1 MYSKLLRMK
10 FSFIT
15 FLIPLLFLFSCQDED
30 AIREKERLKNIEKS
44 EVIFDKIDKG
54 WNFNLTSSTDEVE
67 AILKNWN
74 QWNDFSREIEQK
86 PKSSINAFR
95 KKAITLSKKAEDLNN
110 NIPEKF
116 NNPQV
121 KSRISIIVTQL
132 HQLDL
137 YINLDKIPAEKVIA
151 IIPNVNKGLQSLE
164 AQFQEILRKEKIPM
178 EQGEADMIKM
188 LDTTRAIPSSKII
201 LPKN

>member
-1 MYSKLLRMK
+1 MK
-10 FSFIT
+10 FKYIA
-15 FLIPLLFLFSCQDED
+15 FLLPMILLFSCQDED

-44 EVIFDKIDKG
+44 EILFEKINKS
-54 WNFNLTSSTDEVE
+54 WNFNSSSSSSEVE
-67 AILKNWN
+67 SILKNWP
-74 QWNDFSREIEQK
+74 QWNDFKNEIGQK

-95 KKAITLSKKAEDLNN
+95 KKAIALSKKAEVLSI

-116 NNPQV
+116 NIPQV
-121 KSRISIIVTQL
+121 KSRISIIITQL
-132 HQLDL
+132 HALDL
-137 YINLDKIPAEKVIA
+137 YINLDKIPTDKVIE
-151 IIPNVNKGLQSLE
+151 IIPNVNKGMQSLE

-188 LDTTRAIPSSKII
+188 LDTTRAIPSSKPI

>member
-1 MYSKLLRMK
+1 MK
-10 FSFIT
+10 FKFTTLLLS
-15 FLIPLLFLFSCQDED
+15 LIVLFSCQDED
-30 AIREKERLKNIEKS
+30 VIREKERLKTIEKS
-44 EVIFDKIDKG
+44 EVIFAQIDKA
-54 WNFNLTSSTDEVE
+54 WDFNAASSTTEVQS
-67 AILKNWN
+67 ILKNWN

-95 KKAITLSKKAEDLNN
+95 KKAIALSKKAEDLNK

-121 KSRISIIVTQL
+121 KSRISILVTQL
-132 HQLDL
+132 NQLDL

-151 IIPNVNKGLQSLE
+151 IIPNVNNGLQSLE

-188 LDTTRAIPSSKII
+188 LDTTRAIPSSKTI

>member
-1 MYSKLLRMK
+1 MK
-10 FSFIT
+10 FK
-15 FLIPLLFLFSCQDED
+15 LIVLLLPLVLFFSCQDED
-30 AIREKERLKNIEKS
+30 AIREKQRLKTLEKS
-44 EVIFDKIDKG
+44 ELIFEQINKN
-54 WNFNLTSSTDEVE
+54 WNFKEVNTTEEVE
-67 AILKNWN
+67 SILKNWN
-74 QWNDFSREIEQK
+74 QWNDFSTELEQK

-95 KKAITLSKKAEDLNN
+95 KKAIALSKKAEDLNK

-132 HQLDL
+132 HALDL
-137 YINLDKIPAEKVIA
+137 YINLDKIPADKVVS
-151 IIPNVNKGLQSLE
+151 IIPNVNKGLQSLQ

-178 EQGEADMIKM
+178 EQGEADMIRM
-188 LDTTRAIPSSKII
+188 LDTTRAIPSSKTI

>member
-1 MYSKLLRMK
+1 MK
-10 FSFIT
+10 FKFVSLFIS
-15 FLIPLLFLFSCQDED
+15 LFVLFSCQDED
-30 AIREKERLKNIEKS
+30 VIREKERLKNAEKS
-44 EVIFDKIDKG
+44 EVIFQKINNG
-54 WNFNLTSSTDEVE
+54 WDFDIPTSTTEVQS
-67 AILKNWN
+67 ILKNWS

-95 KKAITLSKKAEDLNN
+95 KKAITLSKKVEDLNT

-121 KSRISIIVTQL
+121 KSRISILVTQL

-137 YINLDKIPAEKVIA
+137 YINLDQIPADKVIA

-188 LDTTRAIPSSKII
+188 LDTTRAIPSSKPI

>member
-1 MYSKLLRMK
+1 MK
-10 FSFIT
+10 FKFTTLLLS
-15 FLIPLLFLFSCQDED
+15 LIVLFSCQDED
-30 AIREKERLKNIEKS
+30 VIREKERLKTIEKS
-44 EVIFDKIDKG
+44 EAIFAQIDKA
-54 WNFNLTSSTDEVE
+54 WNFNTASSTTEVQS
-67 AILKNWN
+67 ILKNWN

-95 KKAITLSKKAEDLNN
+95 KKAIALSKKAEDLNK

-132 HQLDL
+132 NQLDL

-151 IIPNVNKGLQSLE
+151 IIPNVNNGLQSLE

-188 LDTTRAIPSSKII
+188 LDTTRAIPSSKTI

>member
-1 MYSKLLRMK
+1 MK
-10 FSFIT
+10 FKFIT
-15 FLIPLLFLFSCQDED
+15 FLLSLFVLFSCQDED
-30 AIREKERLKNIEKS
+30 VIREKERLKTIEKS
-44 EVIFDKIDKG
+44 EVIFAKIEKA
-54 WNFNLTSSTDEVE
+54 WSFKLATSTNEVQN
-67 AILKNWN
+67 ILKNWN

-121 KSRISIIVTQL
+121 KSRISILVTQL

-137 YINLDKIPAEKVIA
+137 YINLDQIPADKVVA

-201 LPKN
+201 LPKK

>member
-1 MYSKLLRMK
+1 MK
-10 FSFIT
+10 FKFIAFLLSSFV
-15 FLIPLLFLFSCQDED
+15 LFSCQDED
-30 AIREKERLKNIEKS
+30 VIREKERLKNIEKS
-44 EVIFDKIDKG
+44 EVIFAKIDKA
-54 WNFNLTSSTDEVE
+54 WSFDMNSSTSEVN
-67 AILKNWN
+67 AILKIWP
-74 QWNDFSREIEQK
+74 QWNDFSREIEEK

-95 KKAITLSKKAEDLNN
+95 KKAISLSKKAEDLNK

-132 HQLDL
+132 NQLDL

-151 IIPNVNKGLQSLE
+151 IIPNVNNGLQSLE

-188 LDTTRAIPSSKII
+188 LDTTRAIPSSKTI

>member
-1 MYSKLLRMK
+1 MYSNIFRMK
-10 FSFIT
+10 FK
-15 FLIPLLFLFSCQDED
+15 LISLLLPLVLFFSCQDED
-30 AIREKERLKNIEKS
+30 AIREKQRLKTLEKS
-44 EVIFDKIDKG
+44 ELIFEQINKN
-54 WNFNLTSSTDEVE
+54 WNFKEVNTTEEVE
-67 AILKNWN
+67 SILKNWN
-74 QWNDFSREIEQK
+74 QWNDFSTELEQK

-95 KKAITLSKKAEDLNN
+95 KKAIALSKKAEDLNK

-132 HQLDL
+132 HALDL
-137 YINLDKIPAEKVIA
+137 YINLDKIPADKVVS
-151 IIPNVNKGLQSLE
+151 IIPNVNKGLQSLQ

-178 EQGEADMIKM
+178 EQGEADMIRM
-188 LDTTRAIPSSKII
+188 LDTTRAIPSSKTI

>member
-1 MYSKLLRMK
+1 MYSKILRMK
-10 FSFIT
+10 FQYVT
-15 FLIPLLFLFSCQDED
+15 LLIATIVLFSCQDED
-30 AIREKERLKNIEKS
+30 VIREKERLKNAEKS
-44 EVIFDKIDKG
+44 EIIFEKINKS
-54 WNFNLTSSTDEVE
+54 WNFTPLQSTNEVE
-67 AILKNWN
+67 SILNNWN
-74 QWNDFSREIEQK
+74 KWTDFKKELEQK

-95 KKAITLSKKAEDLNN
+95 KKAIVLSKKSEELMYS
-110 NIPEKF
+110 IPPQF

-137 YINLDKIPAEKVIA
+137 YINLDKIPAEKVVG
-151 IIPNVNKGLQSLE
+151 IIPNVNRGIKSLE
-164 AQFQEILRKEKIPM
+164 TQFEEILRKEKIPM

-188 LDTTRAIPSSKII
+188 LDTTRAISPSKPI

>member
-1 MYSKLLRMK
+1 MYSKFLRMK
-10 FSFIT
+10 FSCIA
-15 FLIPLLFLFSCQDED
+15 FLVPLLLLFSCQDED
-30 AIREKERLKNIEKS
+30 AIREKERLRNIEKS
-44 EVIFDKIDKG
+44 EVIFDKVNKG
-54 WNFNLTSSTDEVE
+54 WNFNIPQSTDEVE
-67 AILKNWN
+67 SILKNWN

-95 KKAITLSKKAEDLNN
+95 KKAIALSKKAEDLNN

-137 YINLDKIPAEKVIA
+137 YINLDKIPAEKVIT

-164 AQFQEILRKEKIPM
+164 AQFQEIVRKEKIPV

-188 LDTTRAIPSSKII
+188 LDTTRAIPSSKTI

>member
-1 MYSKLLRMK
+1 MK
-10 FSFIT
+10 FKFTTLLLS
-15 FLIPLLFLFSCQDED
+15 LIVLFSCQDED
-30 AIREKERLKNIEKS
+30 VIREKERLKTIEKS
-44 EVIFDKIDKG
+44 EAIFAQIDKA
-54 WNFNLTSSTDEVE
+54 WNFNAASSTTEVQS
-67 AILKNWN
+67 ILKNWN

-95 KKAITLSKKAEDLNN
+95 KKAIALSKKAEDLNK

-132 HQLDL
+132 NQLDL

-151 IIPNVNKGLQSLE
+151 IIPNVNNGLQSLE

-188 LDTTRAIPSSKII
+188 LDTTRAIPSSKTI

>member
-1 MYSKLLRMK
+1 MS
-10 FSFIT
+10 
-15 FLIPLLFLFSCQDED
+15 LFLVSSCQDED
-30 AIREKERLKNIEKS
+30 VIREKERLKTIEKS
-44 EVIFDKIDKG
+44 EIIFSKIDKA
-54 WNFNLTSSTDEVE
+54 WSFKNATSTNEVQN
-67 AILKNWN
+67 ILKNWN
-74 QWNDFSREIEQK
+74 QWNEFSSELEGK

-95 KKAITLSKKAEDLNN
+95 KKAIALSKKAEALNLN
-110 NIPEKF
+110 MPIKF
-116 NNPQV
+116 DNPQV
-121 KSRISIIVTQL
+121 KSRISILVTQL

-137 YINLDKIPAEKVIA
+137 YINLDQIPADKVIA

-188 LDTTRAIPSSKII
+188 LDTTRAIPSSKPI

>member
-1 MYSKLLRMK
+1 MK
-10 FSFIT
+10 FSFIS
-15 FLIPLLFLFSCQDED
+15 FLVPMLLLFSCQDED

>member
-1 MYSKLLRMK
+1 MK
-10 FSFIT
+10 FKFTTLLLS
-15 FLIPLLFLFSCQDED
+15 LIVLFSCQDED
-30 AIREKERLKNIEKS
+30 VIREKERLKTIEKS
-44 EVIFDKIDKG
+44 EVIFAQIDKA
-54 WNFNLTSSTDEVE
+54 WDFNAASSTTEVQS
-67 AILKNWN
+67 ILKNWN

-95 KKAITLSKKAEDLNN
+95 KKAIALSKKAEDLNK

-188 LDTTRAIPSSKII
+188 LDTTRAISSPKTI

>member
-1 MYSKLLRMK
+1 MNFKCLA
-10 FSFIT
+10 FILP
-15 FLIPLLFLFSCQDED
+15 LIMLFSCQNDNE
-30 AIREKERLKNIEKS
+30 IREKERLKNIEKS
-44 EVIFDKIDKG
+44 EKIFDKINKS
-54 WNFNLTSSTDEVE
+54 WEFNDVRSSEEVR

-74 QWNDFSREIEQK
+74 EWNDFSRELSQK

-95 KKAITLSKKAEDLNN
+95 QKAIALSKKAEDLNK

-132 HQLDL
+132 RSLDL
-137 YINLDKIPAEKVIA
+137 YINLDQIPAEKVIA
-151 IIPNVNKGLQSLE
+151 LIPSVNKGLLSLD
-164 AQFQEILRKEKIPM
+164 AQFQEILRKEKIPL
-178 EQGEADMIKM
+178 EQGEADMIRM
-188 LDTTRAIPSSKII
+188 LDTTRAIPSSKPI

>member
-10 FSFIT
+10 FNFIT
-15 FLIPLLFLFSCQDED
+15 FLVPLLLLFSCKDED
-30 AIREKERLKNIEKS
+30 AIREKERLKTIEKS
-44 EVIFDKIDKG
+44 EVIFAKIDKA
-54 WNFNLTSSTDEVE
+54 WDFDVASSTSEVQS
-67 AILKNWN
+67 ILKNWN

-95 KKAITLSKKAEDLNN
+95 KKAIALSKKAEDLNK
-110 NIPEKF
+110 NIPEQF

-137 YINLDKIPAEKVIA
+137 YINLDKIPADKVIA

-188 LDTTRAIPSSKII
+188 LDTTRAIPASKII
-201 LPKN
+201 VPKK

>member
-1 MYSKLLRMK
+1 MYSKFLRMK
-10 FSFIT
+10 FKFIAFLLSSFV
-15 FLIPLLFLFSCQDED
+15 LFSCQDED
-30 AIREKERLKNIEKS
+30 VIREKERLKNIEKS
-44 EVIFDKIDKG
+44 EAIFAKIDKA
-54 WNFNLTSSTDEVE
+54 WDFNAASSTTE
-67 AILKNWN
+67 AQSILKNWN

-95 KKAITLSKKAEDLNN
+95 KKAIALSKKAQDLNK

-188 LDTTRAIPSSKII
+188 LDTTRAIPSSKTI